1 MYILIFL
8 LILIKSELMVVII
21 VYIVYKILVW
31 NVEYKKII
39 FIQNNE
45 VDLNLKFKVL
55 GFFSSVYF
63 IYKSFEFYNYFI

>member
-39 FIQNNE
+39 FIDNKKWICCLRSYVLLVMFILLIN
-45 VDLNLKFKVL
+45 VLN
-55 GFFSSVYF
+55 Y
-63 IYKSFEFYNYFI
+63 IN